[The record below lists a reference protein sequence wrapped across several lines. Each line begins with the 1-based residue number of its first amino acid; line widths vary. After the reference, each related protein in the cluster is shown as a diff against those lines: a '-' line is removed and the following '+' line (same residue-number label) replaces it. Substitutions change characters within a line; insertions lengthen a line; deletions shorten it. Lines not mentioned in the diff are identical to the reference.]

1 MTRDAMRGAS
11 ATFLLERR
19 FTGRRKMQMAK
30 RILIVALFAP
40 MLALANPAPAA
51 AHHVGFS
58 FSIGLPFFGAVVG
71 VPGPFYS
78 PPAYGPPAYAPYGYA
93 YAPVPAYAPYGY
105 AYAPVPAYA
114 PAPFYGR
121 PGFYGARVFGPA
133 HPRFRAR
140 LHGAGPFHGPRFGG
154 QRFRRW

>member
-1 MTRDAMRGAS
+1 
-11 ATFLLERR
+11 
-19 FTGRRKMQMAK
+19 MAK

-51 AHHVGFS
+51 AHQVGFS

-71 VPGPFYS
+71 VPGPFY
-78 PPAYGPPAYAPYGYA
+78 GPPVYARYGYA
-93 YAPVPAYAPYGY
+93 YPPVP
-105 AYAPVPAYA
+105 VYA
-114 PAPFYGR
+114 PAPFYGP

-133 HPRFRAR
+133 HSRFRAR